1 MIRQEENRVKVKY
14 DKVSTDIK
22 AIKGHDPALSNSE

>member
-1 MIRQEENRVKVKY
+1 MIRQEKNKVKVKY

-22 AIKGHDPALSNSE
+22 TIKGHDPTLLNSE